1 MRRMTSMRFVMR
13 SARVLAAALAVVLLV
28 VSLST
33 AIIAA
38 LTPTPTFDEV
48 RMSTLGSE
56 STLLSRDGEPLQRLR
71 VDMTRRQLEWTA
83 LNAISPSLVRAVVAA
98 EDHRFWWHFGF
109 DPASGASAV
118 MDQFGNG
125 RGRGASTITM
135 QLAGLMTE
143 GDRFGRR
150 SVDEKLAQFR
160 YAVALEHRW
169 SKQQIIEAYLN
180 LVPLRGELVGIRA
193 ASLGMFGHAP
203 DALDEAEGAVI
214 AALVRSPSAS
224 RSVVARRACSVMKK
238 IDKADECS
246 RAETVAAT
254 LPSYPLAMSGLDDA
268 PHLARQLLTRAGTSV
283 RSTLDAPLQRFATET
298 LRNRLASLADRNVE
312 DGAVIVLDNASGDVL
327 AYVGS
332 SGDLSGA
339 SAVDGAAAL
348 RQPGSTLKPFL
359 YGVAIE
365 QRWLTAASLLDDSPL
380 ALTTPNGLYVP
391 QNYERDFKGAI
402 SVRSALAA
410 SLNVPAVRTLQLVG
424 VERFRQTLQSFG
436 LSSVKHDGEYYGYG
450 LALGGGDTSLLAL
463 TNAYRALANGGVW
476 SPTHFR
482 IDNVAGDGG
491 EPARVLSAEA
501 SFIVSDMLADSTA
514 RAPTFGLASPL
525 STRSWAAVKTGTSK
539 GMRDNW
545 AIGYT
550 DRYTVGVWVGNFSGA
565 PMWDVSGVTGA
576 APIWREIVDHLH
588 AHQPSR
594 APRVPAGVVQREVVF
609 APAVEP
615 SRREWFVAGTES
627 STKITTISM
636 PTTEA
641 APRVLAPVDGT
652 VIAPDPDIPAARQ
665 SMLVRADAPQATRV
679 CLKLGARPLAP
690 CGVREAMIRL
700 PEPGRHQIRLETVD
714 GALLAQATVEVRGVP
729 R

>member
-1 MRRMTSMRFVMR
+1 MRKLF
-13 SARVLAAALAVVLLV
+13 AATGAAVIAVALALVL
-28 VSLST
+28 
-33 AIIAA
+33 IAA

-48 RMSTLGSE
+48 RAGTLGSE

-71 VDMTRRQLEWTA
+71 VDMTRRQFEWTT
-83 LNAISPSLVRAVVAA
+83 LESISPSLVRAVVAA

-118 MDQFGNG
+118 MDQFAYLNKRG

-150 SVDEKLAQFR
+150 SIDEKLAQFR
-160 YAVALEHRW
+160 FAIALEHRW
-169 SKQQIIEAYLN
+169 SKQQIVEAYLN

-203 DALDEAEGAVI
+203 DALDEAESAVV

-224 RSVVARRACSVMKK
+224 RSVIARRACSVMKK
-238 IDKADECS
+238 MDKPEECS
-246 RAETVAAT
+246 RAELAAAT
-254 LPSYPLAMSGLDDA
+254 LPSYPLAISGLDEA
-268 PHLARQLLTRAGTSV
+268 PHLARRLLTRAGTSV
-283 RSTLDAPLQRFATET
+283 SSTLDAPLQRFAAET
-298 LRNRLASLADRNVE
+298 LRNRLASLAERNVE

-339 SAVDGAAAL
+339 AAVDGVAAL

-359 YGVAIE
+359 YGVAID
-365 QRWLTAASLLDDSPL
+365 QRWLTAASLLEDSPL
-380 ALTTPNGLYVP
+380 ALATPTGLYVP
-391 QNYERDFKGAI
+391 QNYERDFKGI
-402 SVRSALAA
+402 VSVRSALAA

-424 VERFRQTLQSFG
+424 VERFRQSLQSFG
-436 LSSVKHDGEYYGYG
+436 SSSVKHDGEYYGYG
-450 LALGGGDTSLLAL
+450 LALGGGDTNLLAL
-463 TNAYRALANGGVW
+463 TNAYRAFANGGVW
-476 SPTHFR
+476 SPAHLQ
-482 IDNVAGDGG
+482 IDRTAGDGG
-491 EPARVLSAEA
+491 EPVRVLSAEA
-501 SFIVSDMLADSTA
+501 SFIVSDILADPAA
-514 RAPTFGLASPL
+514 RASTFGLASPL

-545 AIGYT
+545 AIGFT

-588 AHQPSR
+588 ANQPGR
-594 APRVPAGVVQREVVF
+594 APGVPAGVVQREVVF
-609 APAVEP
+609 APSVEP
-615 SRREWFVAGTES
+615 SRKEWFVAGTEF

-636 PTTEA
+636 PTAEA
-641 APRVLAPVDGT
+641 APRMLSPADGT

-665 SMLVRADAPQATRV
+665 SMLVRAEAPKATRV
-679 CLKLGARPLAP
+679 CLKLGARSLAP
-690 CGVREAMIRL
+690 CGVREAMVKL
-700 PEPGRHQIRLETVD
+700 PAPGRHQIRLETAD
-714 GALLAQATVEVRGVP
+714 GTLLAQATVEVRGVP

>member
-1 MRRMTSMRFVMR
+1 MMRA
-13 SARVLAAALAVVLLV
+13 ARVSLAALPIAVLI
-28 VSLST
+28 VSIST

-38 LTPTPTFDEV
+38 LTPTPAFDEV
-48 RMSTLGSE
+48 RFNALGSE

-83 LNAISPSLVRAVVAA
+83 LESISPSLVRAVVAA
-98 EDHRFWWHFGF
+98 EDHRFWWHSGF
-109 DPASGASAV
+109 DPASGFSAV

-150 SVDEKLAQFR
+150 SFEEKLAQLR
-160 YAVALEHRW
+160 HAIALEHRW

-193 ASLGMFGHAP
+193 ASLGMFGHSP
-203 DALDEAEGAVI
+203 DALDEAESAVI

-224 RSVVARRACSVMKK
+224 RSVVARRACAVMKK
-238 IDKADECS
+238 IDKADECA
-246 RAETVAAT
+246 RAEMIAGT
-254 LPSYPLAMSGLDDA
+254 LPSYPLAMSTLDEA
-268 PHLARQLLTRAGTSV
+268 PHLARRLLTRAGTSV
-283 RSTLDAPLQRFATET
+283 RSTLDAPLQRYAVET
-298 LRNRLASLADRNVE
+298 LRNRLASLADRNAE
-312 DGAVIVLDNASGDVL
+312 DGAVIVLDNASGEVL

-365 QRWLTAASLLDDSPL
+365 QRWLTAASLLDDAPL
-380 ALTTPNGLYVP
+380 ALTTPSGLYVP
-391 QNYERDFKGAI
+391 QNYERDFKGTV
-402 SVRSALAA
+402 SVRSALGA

-436 LSSVKHDGEYYGYG
+436 MSSVKHDGEYYGYG
-450 LALGGGDTSLLAL
+450 LALGGGDTSLLTL

-476 SPTHFR
+476 SPVRLHTCTESE
-482 IDNVAGDGG
+482 G
-491 EPARVLSAEA
+491 EPMRVLSAEA
-501 SFIVSDMLADSTA
+501 SFIVSDILADPAA
-514 RAPTFGLASPL
+514 RASTFGLASPL

-576 APIWREIVDHLH
+576 APIWREIVEHLH
-588 AHQPSR
+588 AARPSR
-594 APRVPAGVVQREVVF
+594 GPIAPTGTVQREVKFV
-609 APAVEP
+609 PAVEP
-615 SRREWFVAGTES
+615 LRHEWFVAGTES
-627 STKITTISM
+627 STNVTTISL
-636 PTTEA
+636 PVAEA
-641 APRVLAPVDGT
+641 APRLLAPADGT
-652 VIAPDPDIPAARQ
+652 VIAPDPDIPPARQ
-665 SMLVRADAPQATRV
+665 SMLVRAEAPATVRV
-679 CLKLGARPLAP
+679 CLKLDARSVAP
-690 CGVREAMIRL
+690 CGIREALVPL
-700 PEPGRHQIRLETVD
+700 PAPGRHQIRLERDD
-714 GALLAQATVEVRGVP
+714 GSVLAAASFEVRGVP

>member
-1 MRRMTSMRFVMR
+1 MMRK
-13 SARVLAAALAVVLLV
+13 LAAATGA
-28 VSLST
+28 T
-33 AIIAA
+33 AIAGALSLGLIAA
-38 LTPTPTFDEV
+38 LTATPTFDEV
-48 RMSTLGSE
+48 RSNTLGSE

-71 VDMTRRQLEWTA
+71 VDITRRQLEWTA
-83 LNAISPSLVRAVVAA
+83 LESTSVSLVRAIVAA
-98 EDHRFWWHFGF
+98 EDQRFWWHFGF
-109 DPASGASAV
+109 DPISGASAV
-118 MDQFGNG
+118 RDQFGNG

-150 SVDEKLAQFR
+150 SFDEKLAQFR
-160 YAVALEHRW
+160 HAVALEHRW

-203 DALDEAEGAVI
+203 DALDEAKSAVI

-224 RSVVARRACSVMKK
+224 RSVVARRACSVMQK
-238 IDKADECS
+238 IEREEECP
-246 RAETVAAT
+246 RAELVAAS
-254 LPSYPLAMSGLDDA
+254 LPSYPLAMSGLDEA
-268 PHLARQLLTRAGTSV
+268 PHLARQLLTRAGTPV
-283 RSTLDAPLQRFATET
+283 RSTLDAPLQRFAAET
-298 LRNRLASLADRNVE
+298 LRNRLASLAERNVE
-312 DGAVIVLDNASGDVL
+312 DGAVIVLDNASGEVL

-339 SAVDGAAAL
+339 AAVDGVAAL

-380 ALTTPNGLYVP
+380 ALATPTGLYVP
-391 QNYERDFKGAI
+391 QNYERDFKGVV

-410 SLNVPAVRTLQLVG
+410 SLNVPAVRTLQLIG
-424 VERFRQTLQSFG
+424 VERFRQSLQSFG

-476 SPTHFR
+476 SPVR
-482 IDNVAGDGG
+482 LQVERDAGDG
-491 EPARVLSAEA
+491 EPVRVLSAEA
-501 SFIVSDMLADSTA
+501 SFIVSDILADSAA
-514 RAPTFGLASPL
+514 RASTFGLASPL

-576 APIWREIVDHLH
+576 APIWREIVEHLH
-588 AHQPSR
+588 ANQPSR
-594 APRVPAGVVQREVVF
+594 APTTPAAAIQREVTFV
-609 APAVEP
+609 PAVEP
-615 SRREWFVAGTES
+615 SRHEWFVSGTES
-627 STKITTISM
+627 STKVTTVSL
-636 PTTEA
+636 PVAEA
-641 APRVLAPVDGT
+641 APRLLAPADGT

-665 SMLVRADAPQATRV
+665 SMLVRAEAPTAIRA
-679 CLKLGARPLAP
+679 CLKLNARSVAP
-690 CGVREAMIRL
+690 CGVREALVPL
-700 PEPGRHQIRLETVD
+700 PAPGRHQIRLERED
-714 GALLAQATVEVRGVP
+714 GSVLAAVIFEVRGVP

>member
-1 MRRMTSMRFVMR
+1 MMRKLFVAMGTTVIAWLL
-13 SARVLAAALAVVLLV
+13 SLALV
-28 VSLST
+28 
-33 AIIAA
+33 AA
-38 LTPTPTFDEV
+38 LTPTPTFAELRAD
-48 RMSTLGSE
+48 TLGSE

-71 VDMTRRQLEWTA
+71 VDMTRRQLEWSA
-83 LNAISPSLVRAVVAA
+83 LDSISPSLVRAVVAA
-98 EDHRFWWHFGF
+98 EDRRFWWHFGF
-109 DPASGASAV
+109 DPASVFSAL

-135 QLAGLMTE
+135 QLAGLMIE

-150 SVDEKLAQFR
+150 SFEEKLVQFR
-160 YAVALEHRW
+160 YAIALEHRW

-193 ASLGMFGHAP
+193 ASLGLFGHAP
-203 DALDEAEGAVI
+203 DAFDEAESAVI

-224 RSVVARRACSVMKK
+224 RSVVGRRACSVIKK
-238 IDKADECS
+238 LD
-246 RAETVAAT
+246 RAEECMRAELAAST
-254 LPSYPLAMSGLDDA
+254 LPSYPLTMSGLDEA
-268 PHLARQLLTRAGTSV
+268 PHLARRLLTRAGTSV

-339 SAVDGAAAL
+339 AAVDGAAAL

-365 QRWLTAASLLDDSPL
+365 QRWLTAASLLDDAPL
-380 ALTTPNGLYVP
+380 ALTTPSGLYVP
-391 QNYERDFKGAI
+391 QNYERDFKGAV

-436 LSSVKHDGEYYGYG
+436 MSSVKHDGEYYGYG

-463 TNAYRALANGGVW
+463 TNAYRGFANGGVW
-476 SPTHFR
+476 SPAHLQIER
-482 IDNVAGDGG
+482 SVGDGG
-491 EPARVLSAEA
+491 EAVRVLSPEA
-501 SFIVSDMLADSTA
+501 SFIVSDMLADSAA
-514 RAPTFGLASPL
+514 RASTFGLASPL
-525 STRSWAAVKTGTSK
+525 STRSWAPVKTGTSK

-588 AHQPSR
+588 VSQPSR
-594 APRVPAGVVQREVVF
+594 APKPPGGVVQRDVVF
-609 APAVEP
+609 VPAVEP
-615 SRREWFVAGTES
+615 ARREWFVAGTES
-627 STKITTISM
+627 SAKVLTISM
-636 PTTEA
+636 PTAEA
-641 APRVLAPVDGT
+641 AARVVAPADGS
-652 VIAPDPDIPAARQ
+652 VIAPDPDIPVSRQ

-679 CLKLGARPLAP
+679 CLKLGAQSLAP
-690 CGVREAMIRL
+690 CGTREAMVRL
-700 PEPGRHQIRLETVD
+700 PAPGRHQIRLETVD
-714 GALLAQATVEVRGVP
+714 GVLLAQASVEVRGVP

>member
-1 MRRMTSMRFVMR
+1 MRRAMRI
-13 SARVLAAALAVVLLV
+13 ARICAAMAVVTV
-28 VSLST
+28 TIVSLST

-38 LTPTPTFDEV
+38 LTPTPTFDQV
-48 RMSTLGSE
+48 RTGTLGSE

-71 VDMTRRQLEWTA
+71 VDMTRRQLEWTVLA
-83 LNAISPSLVRAVVAA
+83 SISPSLVRAVVAV
-98 EDHRFWWHFGF
+98 EDQRFWWHFGF
-109 DPASGASAV
+109 DPVSGASAV
-118 MDQFGNG
+118 KDQFGKG

-135 QLAGLMTE
+135 QLAGLLTE

-150 SVDEKLAQFR
+150 SFDEKLAQFR

-169 SKQQIIEAYLN
+169 SKQQIVEAYLN
-180 LVPLRGELVGIRA
+180 LVPLRGELVGVRA

-203 DALDEAEGAVI
+203 DALDEAESAVL

-224 RSVVARRACSVMKK
+224 RSVIARRACAVMKK
-238 IDKADECS
+238 VNKADECP
-246 RAETVAAT
+246 RAELAAAT
-254 LPSYPLAMSGLDDA
+254 LPSYPLAMSGLDEA
-268 PHLARQLLTRAGTSV
+268 PHLARKLLTRAGTSV
-283 RSTLDAPLQRFATET
+283 HSTLDAPLQRLAAEI
-298 LRNRLASLADRNVE
+298 LRNRLASLAERNVE
-312 DGAVIVLDNASGDVL
+312 DGAVIVLDNASGEVL

-339 SAVDGAAAL
+339 AAVDGAAAL

-380 ALTTPNGLYVP
+380 ALATPTGLYVP
-391 QNYERDFKGAI
+391 QNYERDFKGVV

-436 LSSVKHDGEYYGYG
+436 MSSVKHDGEYYGYG

-476 SPTHFR
+476 SPLR
-482 IDNVAGDGG
+482 LQIGDARDG
-491 EPARVLSAEA
+491 EPVRVLSAEA
-501 SFIVSDMLADSTA
+501 SFIVSNILADSAA
-514 RAPTFGLASPL
+514 RASTFGLASPL

-576 APIWREIVDHLH
+576 APIWREIVEHLH
-588 AHQPSR
+588 AGRPSR
-594 APRVPAGVVQREVVF
+594 APIAPAGAMQREVTFV
-609 APAVEP
+609 PAVEP
-615 SRREWFVAGTES
+615 SRHEWFVSGTES
-627 STKITTISM
+627 RTKVTTISL
-636 PTTEA
+636 PVAEA
-641 APRVLAPVDGT
+641 APRLLAPADGT

-665 SMLVRADAPQATRV
+665 SILVRAEAPTAARV
-679 CLKLGARPLAP
+679 CLKLDARSVAP
-690 CGVREAMIRL
+690 CGVREVLVPL
-700 PEPGRHQIRLETVD
+700 PAPGRHQIRLERDD
-714 GALLAQATVEVRGVP
+714 GSVLAAVSFEVRGVP

>member
-1 MRRMTSMRFVMR
+1 MMRAT
-13 SARVLAAALAVVLLV
+13 RVGRVSVTVLVVVVLLV
-28 VSLST
+28 SLSI

-38 LTPTPTFDEV
+38 LTSTPSFDEV
-48 RMSTLGSE
+48 RTSTLGSE

-71 VDMTRRQLEWTA
+71 VDMMRRQLEWTA
-83 LNAISPSLVRAVVAA
+83 LDSISPSLVRAVVAA

-109 DPASGASAV
+109 DPASGLSAFI
-118 MDQFGNG
+118 DQFGNG

-150 SVDEKLAQFR
+150 SFDEKVSQFR
-160 YAVALEHRW
+160 YAIALEHRW
-169 SKQQIIEAYLN
+169 SKQQIAEAYLN

-193 ASLGMFGHAP
+193 ASLGLFGHAP
-203 DALDEAEGAVI
+203 DALDEAESAVI

-224 RSVVARRACSVMKK
+224 RSVLARRACSVMNK
-238 IDKADECS
+238 IDKPEECT
-246 RAETVAAT
+246 RAELVAAT
-254 LPSYPLAMSGLDDA
+254 LPSYPLAMSGLDEA
-268 PHLARQLLTRAGTSV
+268 PHLARRLLTRAGTSV
-283 RSTLDAPLQRFATET
+283 RSTLDAPLQRFAAET

-339 SAVDGAAAL
+339 AAVDGAAAL

-380 ALTTPNGLYVP
+380 ALTTPSGLYVP
-391 QNYERDFKGAI
+391 QNYERDFKGAV

-436 LSSVKHDGEYYGYG
+436 MSSVKHDGEYYGYG

-463 TNAYRALANGGVW
+463 TNAYRAFANGGVW
-476 SPTHFR
+476 SPAHFQIDR
-482 IDNVAGDGG
+482 IAGDGG
-491 EPARVLSAEA
+491 EPVRVLSAEA
-501 SFIVSDMLADSTA
+501 SFIVSDMLADSAA
-514 RAPTFGLASPL
+514 RASTFGLASPL

-576 APIWREIVDHLH
+576 APIWRAIVDHLH
-588 AHQPSR
+588 ANRPSR
-594 APRVPAGVVQREVVF
+594 APSAPAGVVQREVVF
-609 APAVEP
+609 VPAVEP
-615 SRREWFVAGTES
+615 TRREWFVVGTES
-627 STKITTISM
+627 SAESTSNFTTISM
-636 PTTEA
+636 PTAEA
-641 APRVLAPVDGT
+641 VTRIVAPADGT

-665 SMLVRADAPQATRV
+665 SLLVRADAPHATRV
-679 CLKLGARPLAP
+679 CLKLGAQLLAP
-690 CGVREAMIRL
+690 CGVREAMVKL
-700 PEPGRHQIRLETVD
+700 PAPGRYQIRLETTE
-714 GALLAQATVEVRGVP
+714 GALLAQASVEVRGVP

>member
-1 MRRMTSMRFVMR
+1 MKRVMR
-13 SARVLAAALAVVLLV
+13 MVRISGTALVIATLVL
-28 VSLST
+28 SLSS
-33 AIIAA
+33 AIVAT
-38 LTPTPTFDEV
+38 LTTTPTFDDV
-48 RMSTLGSE
+48 RAGTLGSE

-71 VDMTRRQLEWTA
+71 VDMTRRQLEWTPLDSIA
-83 LNAISPSLVRAVVAA
+83 PSVVRAVVAA

-109 DPASGASAV
+109 DPASGVSAF

-135 QLAGLMTE
+135 QVAGLMTE
-143 GDRFGRR
+143 SDRFGRR
-150 SVDEKLAQFR
+150 SFDEKLAQFR
-160 YAVALEHRW
+160 YAIALEHRW
-169 SKQQIIEAYLN
+169 SKQQIVEAYLN

-203 DALDEAEGAVI
+203 DALDDAESAVI

-224 RSVVARRACSVMKK
+224 RAVVARRACAVLTRIS
-238 IDKADECS
+238 AGEECA
-246 RAETVAAT
+246 RAERVAST
-254 LPSYPLAMSGLDDA
+254 LPTYPLAMNGLDEA
-268 PHLARQLLTRAGTSV
+268 PHLARRLLARAGTSV
-283 RSTLDAPLQRFATET
+283 RSTLDAPLQRFAAET
-298 LRNRLASLADRNVE
+298 LRNRLASLTDRNVE
-312 DGAVIVLDNASGDVL
+312 DGAVIVLDNATGDVL

-339 SAVDGAAAL
+339 AAVDGAAAL

-380 ALTTPNGLYVP
+380 ALTTPSGLYVP
-391 QNYERDFKGAI
+391 QNYERDFKGAV

-424 VERFRQTLQSFG
+424 VERFRQTLQAFG
-436 LSSVKHDGEYYGYG
+436 LSNVTHDAEYYGYG
-450 LALGGGDTSLLAL
+450 LALGGGDASLLAL
-463 TNAYRALANGGVW
+463 TNAYRALANGGTW
-476 SPTHFR
+476 SPAHLQ
-482 IDNVAGDGG
+482 IDRSTGDGG
-491 EPARVLSAEA
+491 EPARVLSAAA
-501 SFIVSDMLADSTA
+501 SFIVSEILSDTAA
-514 RAPTFGLASPL
+514 RASTFGLSSPL

-545 AIGYT
+545 AVGYT

-594 APRVPAGVVQREVVF
+594 APSLPPGVVQREVIF
-609 APAVEP
+609 SPAVEP
-615 SRREWFVAGTES
+615 ARREWFVAGTES

-636 PTTEA
+636 PTAEA
-641 APRVLAPVDGT
+641 TPRLLSPADGT
-652 VIAPDPDIPAARQ
+652 VIAADPDIPVTRQ
-665 SMLVRADAPQATRV
+665 SMLVRAEAPQATRV
-679 CLKLGARPLAP
+679 CLKLGVRLLAP
-690 CGVREAMIRL
+690 CGTREALVPL
-700 PEPGRHQIRLETVD
+700 PLPGRHQIRLETAD
-714 GALLAQATVEVRGVP
+714 GMLLAQATVEIRGVP

>member
-1 MRRMTSMRFVMR
+1 MMRKLF
-13 SARVLAAALAVVLLV
+13 AAIGATAVALLL
-28 VSLST
+28 SLTLIS
-33 AIIAA
+33 A
-38 LTPTPTFDEV
+38 LTPTPSFEDL
-48 RMSTLGSE
+48 RAGTLGSE
-56 STLLSRDGEPLQRLR
+56 STLLSRDSEPLQRMR

-83 LNAISPSLVRAVVAA
+83 FDSVSPSLVRAVVAA
-98 EDHRFWWHFGF
+98 EDHRFWWHSGF
-109 DPASGASAV
+109 DPASGFSAF

-150 SVDEKLAQFR
+150 SFEEKLGQFR
-160 YAVALEHRW
+160 YATALEHRW

-193 ASLGMFGHAP
+193 ASLGLFGHAP
-203 DALDEAEGAVI
+203 DALDEAESAVI

-224 RSVVARRACSVMKK
+224 RYVVARRACLVMQR
-238 IDKADECS
+238 IN
-246 RAETVAAT
+246 RAEECPRVEKAASA
-254 LPSYPLAMSGLDDA
+254 LPSYPMAMSGLDEA
-268 PHLARQLLTRAGTSV
+268 PHLARRLLTRAGTSV
-283 RSTLDAPLQRFATET
+283 RSTLDAPLQRFAAET

-312 DGAVIVLDNASGDVL
+312 DGAVIVLDNASGEVL

-339 SAVDGAAAL
+339 AAVDGAAAL

-359 YGVAIE
+359 YGIAIE
-365 QRWLTAASLLDDSPL
+365 QRWLTAASLLDDAPL
-380 ALTTPNGLYVP
+380 ALATPSGLYVP
-391 QNYERDFKGAI
+391 QNYERDFKGAV

-436 LSSVKHDGEYYGYG
+436 MSSVKHDGEYYGYG
-450 LALGGGDTSLLAL
+450 LALGGGETSLLAL

-476 SPTHFR
+476 SPAHSR

-539 GMRDNW
+539 GMRENG

-576 APIWREIVDHLH
+576 APIWREVIDHLH

-594 APRVPAGVVQREVVF
+594 APAVPSGVVQRDVVF
-609 APAVEP
+609 APAVE
-615 SRREWFVAGTES
+615 SARREWFIVGTES
-627 STKITTISM
+627 SAESTTKITTISM
-636 PTTEA
+636 PTAEA
-641 APRVLAPVDGT
+641 APRVLSPADGT
-652 VIAPDPDIPAARQ
+652 VIAPDPDIPASRQ
-665 SMLVRADAPQATRV
+665 SMLVRAEAPHATRV
-679 CLKLGARPLAP
+679 CLKLSARLLAP
-690 CGVREAMIRL
+690 CGTREVLVAL
-700 PEPGRHQIRLETVD
+700 PAPGRHQIRLETVD
-714 GALLAQATVEVRGVP
+714 GALLAQASIEVRGVP

>member
-1 MRRMTSMRFVMR
+1 MRRALRV
-13 SARVLAAALAVVLLV
+13 ARVGAATAVVMLSIGS
-28 VSLST
+28 VSM

-38 LTPTPTFDEV
+38 LTPTPAFDEV
-48 RMSTLGSE
+48 RARTAGSE

-83 LNAISPSLVRAVVAA
+83 LDSISPSLVRAVVAA

-109 DPASGASAV
+109 DPASAASAL

-150 SVDEKLAQFR
+150 SFDEKLAQFR
-160 YAVALEHRW
+160 YAMALEHRW

-180 LVPLRGELVGIRA
+180 LVPVRGELVGVRA
-193 ASLGMFGHAP
+193 ASLGLFGQAP
-203 DALDEAEGAVI
+203 DALDAAESAVI

-224 RSVVARRACSVMKK
+224 RAVVARRACAVMKK
-238 IDKADECS
+238 IDKAYECA
-246 RAETVAAT
+246 RAELAAST
-254 LPSYPLAMSGLDDA
+254 LRSYPLAMHGLDEA
-268 PHLARQLLTRAGTSV
+268 PHLARRLLTRAGTSV
-283 RSTLDAPLQRFATET
+283 RSTLDAPLQRFAAET
-298 LRNRLASLADRNVE
+298 LRNRLASLTDRNVE

-339 SAVDGAAAL
+339 AAVDGVAAL

-365 QRWLTAASLLDDSPL
+365 QRWLTAASLLDDAPL
-380 ALTTPNGLYVP
+380 ALTTPSGLYVP
-391 QNYERDFKGAI
+391 QNYERDFKGAV

-436 LSSVKHDGEYYGYG
+436 MSSVKHDGEYYGYG

-463 TNAYRALANGGVW
+463 TNGYRAFANGGVW
-476 SPTHFR
+476 SPAYLQIERTA
-482 IDNVAGDGG
+482 DGGG
-491 EPARVLSAEA
+491 EPIRVLSPEA
-501 SFIVSDMLADSTA
+501 SFIVSDILADSSA
-514 RAPTFGLASPL
+514 RASTFGLASPL

-588 AHQPSR
+588 RNQPSR
-594 APRVPAGVVQREVVF
+594 APGVPAGVVQHKIVF
-609 APAVEP
+609 APVVEP
-615 SRREWFVAGTES
+615 ARREWFIAGTQSNAEP
-627 STKITTISM
+627 TPHVTTISL
-636 PTTEA
+636 PIAEA
-641 APRVLAPVDGT
+641 APRVILPADGT
-652 VIAPDPDIPAARQ
+652 VIAPDPDIPASRQ
-665 SMLVRADAPQATRV
+665 SMLVRAAAPQANRV
-679 CLKLGARPLAP
+679 CLKLGTEPMAP
-690 CGVREAMIRL
+690 CGVREALIRL
-700 PEPGRHQIRLETVD
+700 PSPGRHQIRLEGAD
-714 GALLAQATVEVRGVP
+714 GALLAQATIEVRGVP

>member
-1 MRRMTSMRFVMR
+1 
-13 SARVLAAALAVVLLV
+13 
-28 VSLST
+28 
-33 AIIAA
+33 
-38 LTPTPTFDEV
+38 
-48 RMSTLGSE
+48 
-56 STLLSRDGEPLQRLR
+56 
-71 VDMTRRQLEWTA
+71 
-83 LNAISPSLVRAVVAA
+83 
-98 EDHRFWWHFGF
+98 
-109 DPASGASAV
+109 

-160 YAVALEHRW
+160 YAIALEHRW

-463 TNAYRALANGGVW
+463 TNAYRALANGGV
-476 SPTHFR
+476 
-482 IDNVAGDGG
+482 VAH
-491 EPARVLSAEA
+491 A
-501 SFIVSDMLADSTA
+501 
-514 RAPTFGLASPL
+514 
-525 STRSWAAVKTGTSK
+525 
-539 GMRDNW
+539 
-545 AIGYT
+545 
-550 DRYTVGVWVGNFSGA
+550 FSY
-565 PMWDVSGVTGA
+565 
-576 APIWREIVDHLH
+576 R
-588 AHQPSR
+588 
-594 APRVPAGVVQREVVF
+594 
-609 APAVEP
+609 
-615 SRREWFVAGTES
+615 
-627 STKITTISM
+627 
-636 PTTEA
+636 
-641 APRVLAPVDGT
+641 
-652 VIAPDPDIPAARQ
+652 
-665 SMLVRADAPQATRV
+665 
-679 CLKLGARPLAP
+679 
-690 CGVREAMIRL
+690 
-700 PEPGRHQIRLETVD
+700 
-714 GALLAQATVEVRGVP
+714 
-729 R
+729 

>member
-1 MRRMTSMRFVMR
+1 MMRRLT
-13 SARVLAAALAVVLLV
+13 AALGVIAAV
-28 VSLST
+28 SWLS
-33 AIIAA
+33 IGVIAA
-38 LTPTPTFDEV
+38 LTPTAAFEDV
-48 RMSTLGSE
+48 RAETLGSE

-71 VDMTRRQLEWTA
+71 VDMTRRQLEWTS
-83 LNAISPSLVRAVVAA
+83 LDSISPSLVRAVVAA

-109 DPASGASAV
+109 DPASGISALI
-118 MDQFGNG
+118 DQFGNG

-135 QLAGLMTE
+135 QLAGVMIE

-150 SVDEKLAQFR
+150 SLDEKLAQFR
-160 YAVALEHRW
+160 YAIALEHRW

-193 ASLGMFGHAP
+193 ASLGLFGHAP
-203 DALDEAEGAVI
+203 DAFDEAESAVI

-224 RSVVARRACSVMKK
+224 RSVVARRACSVIKK
-238 IDKADECS
+238 IDRAEQCS
-246 RAETVAAT
+246 RAELVAAT
-254 LPSYPLAMSGLDDA
+254 LPSHPLAMSGLDEA
-268 PHLARQLLTRAGTSV
+268 PHLARRLLTRPGTSV
-283 RSTLDAPLQRFATET
+283 RSTLDAPLQRFAAET
-298 LRNRLASLADRNVE
+298 LRNRLASLSERNVE
-312 DGAVIVLDNASGDVL
+312 DGAVIVLDNSSGDVL

-339 SAVDGAAAL
+339 AAVDGAAAL

-365 QRWLTAASLLDDSPL
+365 QQWLTAASLLDDSAL
-380 ALTTPNGLYVP
+380 ALTTPTGLYVP
-391 QNYERDFKGAI
+391 QNYERDFKGAV
-402 SVRSALAA
+402 SVRSALGA

-424 VERFRQTLQSFG
+424 VERLRQTLQSFG
-436 LSSVKHDGEYYGYG
+436 MSSVKHDGEYYGYG
-450 LALGGGDTSLLAL
+450 LALGGVDTSLLAL

-476 SPTHFR
+476 SPAHLQVER
-482 IDNVAGDGG
+482 SAGDGG
-491 EPARVLSAEA
+491 ETVRVLSAEA
-501 SFIVSDMLADSTA
+501 SFIVSDILADPAA
-514 RAPTFGLASPL
+514 RASTFGLASPL

-539 GMRDNW
+539 AMRDNW

-588 AHQPSR
+588 ASRPSR
-594 APRVPAGVVQREVVF
+594 APNAPAGVVRQDVVF

-615 SRREWFVAGTES
+615 ARLEWFVAGTQS
-627 STKITTISM
+627 NAKITTISI
-636 PTTEA
+636 PTAEL
-641 APRVLAPVDGT
+641 APRVVAPADGT

-665 SMLVRADAPQATRV
+665 SMLVRVEAPLTKHV
-679 CLKLGARPLAP
+679 CMKLGAQSIAP
-690 CGVREAMIRL
+690 CGAREALVKL
-700 PEPGRHQIRLETVD
+700 PAPGRHQIRLETAD
-714 GALLAQATVEVRGVP
+714 GALLAQASVEVRGVP

>member
-1 MRRMTSMRFVMR
+1 MRVG
-13 SARVLAAALAVVLLV
+13 RVSVTVLVIVVLF

-48 RMSTLGSE
+48 RAGTPGSE

-83 LNAISPSLVRAVVAA
+83 LDSISPSLVRAVVAA

-135 QLAGLMTE
+135 QLVGLMTE

-150 SVDEKLAQFR
+150 SFDEKLAQFR
-160 YAVALEHRW
+160 YAIALEHRW
-169 SKQQIIEAYLN
+169 SKHQIVEAYLN
-180 LVPLRGELVGIRA
+180 LVPLRGELVGVRA
-193 ASLGMFGHAP
+193 ASLSLFGKAP
-203 DALDEAEGAVI
+203 DALDDAEGAVI

-224 RSVVARRACSVMKK
+224 RSVVARRACLVMKK
-238 IDKADECS
+238 IDKAEECP
-246 RAETVAAT
+246 RAELAAAT
-254 LPSYPLAMSGLDDA
+254 LPSHPLAMTGLDEA
-268 PHLARQLLTRAGTSV
+268 PHLARRLLTRAGTSV
-283 RSTLDAPLQRFATET
+283 RSTLDAPLQRFAAET
-298 LRNRLASLADRNVE
+298 LRNRLASLSDRNVE
-312 DGAVIVLDNASGDVL
+312 DGAVIVIDNASGDVL

-332 SGDLSGA
+332 SGDLSGSA
-339 SAVDGAAAL
+339 AVDGAAAL

-365 QRWLTAASLLDDSPL
+365 QRWLTPASLLEDSPL
-380 ALTTPNGLYVP
+380 ALSTPTGLYVP
-391 QNYERDFKGAI
+391 QNYDRDFKGAV

-424 VERFRQTLQSFG
+424 VERFRQTLQLFG
-436 LSSVKHDGEYYGYG
+436 MSSVKHDGEYYGYG

-463 TNAYRALANGGVW
+463 TNAYRTFAIGGVW
-476 SPTHFR
+476 SPAHLQIERT
-482 IDNVAGDGG
+482 AGDGG
-491 EPARVLSAEA
+491 EPVRVLSAEA
-501 SFIVSDMLADSTA
+501 SFIVSDMLADSAA
-514 RAPTFGLASPL
+514 RASTFGLASPL

-588 AHQPSR
+588 ANQPSR
-594 APRVPAGVVQREVVF
+594 APSVPSGVVQREVVF
-609 APAVEP
+609 SPAVEP
-615 SRREWFVAGTES
+615 ARREWFVAGTEA
-627 STKITTISM
+627 STKITTISL
-636 PTTEA
+636 PTAEA
-641 APRVLAPVDGT
+641 APRVVSPADGT
-652 VIAPDPDIPAARQ
+652 VIAPDPDIPSARQ

-679 CLKLGARPLAP
+679 CLKLGDRALAP
-690 CGVREAMIRL
+690 CGVREAMVKL
-700 PEPGRHQIRLETVD
+700 PAPGRHQIRLETAD

>member
-1 MRRMTSMRFVMR
+1 MMRAMRMV
-13 SARVLAAALAVVLLV
+13 RVSLAVLLV
-28 VSLST
+28 AMLIVSLSS

-38 LTPTPTFDEV
+38 MTPTATFDDV
-48 RMSTLGSE
+48 HLSTLGSE
-56 STLLSRDGEPLQRLR
+56 STLLSRNGEPLQRLR

-83 LNAISPSLVRAVVAA
+83 LDSISPSLVRAVVAA
-98 EDHRFWWHFGF
+98 EDHRFWWHSGF
-109 DPASGASAV
+109 DPASGFSAL

-135 QLAGLMTE
+135 QLAGLMIE
-143 GDRFGRR
+143 SDRFGRR
-150 SVDEKLAQFR
+150 SFEEKLAQFR
-160 YAVALEHRW
+160 YAIALEHRW

-193 ASLGMFGHAP
+193 ASLGLFGHAP
-203 DALDEAEGAVI
+203 DALDEAESAVI

-238 IDKADECS
+238 ID
-246 RAETVAAT
+246 RAEECARAEMTAST
-254 LPSYPLAMSGLDDA
+254 LPSYPLAMSGLDEA
-268 PHLARQLLTRAGTSV
+268 PHLARRLLTRAGTSV
-283 RSTLDAPLQRFATET
+283 RSTLDSPLQRFAAET

-312 DGAVIVLDNASGDVL
+312 DGAVVVLDNASGDVL

-339 SAVDGAAAL
+339 AAVDGAAAL

-365 QRWLTAASLLDDSPL
+365 QRWLTAASLLDDAPL
-380 ALTTPNGLYVP
+380 ALTTPSGLYIP
-391 QNYERDFKGAI
+391 QNYERDFKGAV

-410 SLNVPAVRTLQLVG
+410 SLNVPAVRTLLLVG
-424 VERFRQTLQSFG
+424 VERFRQTLQSFEM
-436 LSSVKHDGEYYGYG
+436 SSVKHDGEYYGYG

-463 TNAYRALANGGVW
+463 TNAYRALANGGIW
-476 SPTHFR
+476 SPTHLQIER
-482 IDNVAGDGG
+482 SVGDGG
-491 EPARVLSAEA
+491 EAVRVLSAEA
-501 SFIVSDMLADSTA
+501 SFIVSDMLADSAA
-514 RAPTFGLASPL
+514 RASTFGLASPL

-576 APIWREIVDHLH
+576 APVWREIIEHLH
-588 AHQPSR
+588 ATQPSR
-594 APRVPAGVVQREVVF
+594 APSTPVGIVQREIVF

-615 SRREWFVAGTES
+615 ARREWFVAGTES
-627 STKITTISM
+627 SAESTTNVTTISM
-636 PTTEA
+636 PTAET
-641 APRVLAPVDGT
+641 APRVVAPADGT
-652 VIAPDPDIPAARQ
+652 MIAPDPDIPASRQ
-665 SMLVRADAPQATRV
+665 SMLVRADAPQAMRV
-679 CLKLGARPLAP
+679 CLKLGVQSLAP
-690 CGVREAMIRL
+690 CGIREAMVRL
-700 PEPGRHQIRLETVD
+700 PAPGRHQIRLETVE
-714 GALLAQATVEVRGVP
+714 GALIAQASVEVRGVP

>member
-1 MRRMTSMRFVMR
+1 MRKLTFVAAITR
-13 SARVLAAALAVVLLV
+13 VARVGVLVLIIGALS

-38 LTPTPTFDEV
+38 LTPTATFDEI
-48 RMSTLGSE
+48 RHGALGSE

-83 LNAISPSLVRAVVAA
+83 LDSISPSVVRAVVAA

-109 DPASGASAV
+109 DPASGVSAL
-118 MDQFGNG
+118 MDQFGG

-135 QLAGLMTE
+135 QLAGLLTE

-150 SVDEKLAQFR
+150 SLDEKLAQFR
-160 YAVALEHRW
+160 YAIALEHRW
-169 SKQQIIEAYLN
+169 SKQQIVEAYLN

-193 ASLGMFGHAP
+193 ASLGLFGHAP
-203 DALDEAEGAVI
+203 DALDEAESAVI

-224 RSVVARRACSVMKK
+224 RSVLARRACSLMNKT
-238 IDKADECS
+238 DKPEGCA

-254 LPSYPLAMSGLDDA
+254 LPSHPLAMSGLDEA
-268 PHLARQLLTRAGTSV
+268 PHLARRLLTRAGTSV
-283 RSTLDAPLQRFATET
+283 RSTLDASLQRFAAET

-312 DGAVIVLDNASGDVL
+312 DGAVVVLDNVSGDVL
-327 AYVGS
+327 AYIGS
-332 SGDLSGA
+332 SGDMSGA
-339 SAVDGAAAL
+339 AAVDGAAAL

-365 QRWLTAASLLDDSPL
+365 QRWLTAASLLDDAPL

-391 QNYERDFKGAI
+391 QNYDRDFKGAV

-436 LSSVKHDGEYYGYG
+436 MSSVKHDGEYYGYG

-463 TNAYRALANGGVW
+463 ANAYRALANAGAW
-476 SPTHFR
+476 SPAHLQMERGTS
-482 IDNVAGDGG
+482 GG
-491 EPARVLSAEA
+491 ESVRVLSAEA
-501 SFIVSDMLADSTA
+501 SFIISDILADSAA
-514 RAPTFGLASPL
+514 RASTFGLASPL
-525 STRSWAAVKTGTSK
+525 SARSWAAVKTGTSK

-588 AHQPSR
+588 ANQSSR
-594 APRVPAGVVQREVVF
+594 APNVPAGVVQREVVF
-609 APAVEP
+609 APTVEP
-615 SRREWFVAGTES
+615 VRREWFVAGTES
-627 STKITTISM
+627 TTKVTTISL
-636 PTTEA
+636 PTTEV
-641 APRVLAPVDGT
+641 APRVLAPADGT

-665 SMLVRADAPQATRV
+665 SMLIRAEAPQATRV
-679 CLKLGARPLAP
+679 CLKLGAQSLAP
-690 CGVREAMIRL
+690 CGIREAMVKL
-700 PEPGRHQIRLETVD
+700 PPPGRHQIRLETAS
-714 GALLAQATVEVRGVP
+714 GALLAQAIVEVRGVP

>member
-1 MRRMTSMRFVMR
+1 MTRKFFT
-13 SARVLAAALAVVLLV
+13 AAIAAVLLALFLLAWTV
-28 VSLST
+28 
-33 AIIAA
+33 A
-38 LTPTPTFDEV
+38 LTPTPAFEEV
-48 RMSTLGSE
+48 RAETMGSE

-83 LNAISPSLVRAVVAA
+83 LESISPSLVRAVVAA

-118 MDQFGNG
+118 IDQFGNG

-150 SVDEKLAQFR
+150 SFDEKVAQFR
-160 YAVALEHRW
+160 YALALERRW
-169 SKQQIIEAYLN
+169 SKQQIVEAYLN
-180 LVPLRGELVGIRA
+180 LAPLRGELVGVRA
-193 ASLGMFGHAP
+193 ASLGLFGRSP
-203 DALDEAEGAVI
+203 DALNDAESAVI

-224 RSVVARRACSVMKK
+224 RSVVARRACAVMKK
-238 IDKADECS
+238 MDNGEQCS
-246 RAETVAAT
+246 SAERAAAT
-254 LPSYPLAMSGLDDA
+254 LPSSALAIGGLDDA
-268 PHLARQLLTRAGTSV
+268 PHLARRLLDSAGTSV
-283 RSTLDAPLQRFATET
+283 RSTLDAPLQRFALDT
-298 LRNRLASLADRNVE
+298 LRNRLASLTERNVE
-312 DGAVIVLDNASGDVL
+312 DGAVIVLDNVSGDVL

-339 SAVDGAAAL
+339 AAVDGASAL
-348 RQPGSTLKPFL
+348 RQPGSTLKPIL
-359 YGVAIE
+359 YAVAIE

-380 ALTTPNGLYVP
+380 ALTTPSGLYVP
-391 QNYERDFKGAI
+391 QNYERKFRGAV
-402 SVRSALAA
+402 SVRSALAG

-424 VERFRQTLQSFG
+424 VERFRQTLQDFG

-450 LALGGGDTSLLAL
+450 LALGGGETNLLAL
-463 TNAYRALANGGVW
+463 TNAFRALANGGVW
-476 SPTHFR
+476 SPAHLQFDRT
-482 IDNVAGDGG
+482 DGDDK
-491 EPARVLSAEA
+491 PMRVVSAQA
-501 SFIVSDMLADSTA
+501 SFIVTDILADAAA
-514 RAPTFGLASPL
+514 RASTFGFSSPL

-588 AHQPSR
+588 VRQPSR
-594 APRVPAGVVQREVVF
+594 APEAPTGVVRREVVF

-615 SRREWFVAGTES
+615 ARREWFIDGTQAS
-627 STKITTISM
+627 AKITTISM
-636 PTTEA
+636 PTAEA
-641 APRVLAPVDGT
+641 APRVVSPADGT

-665 SMLVRADAPQATRV
+665 SMLVRAEAPQSTRV
-679 CLKLGARPLAP
+679 CLKLGANALAP
-690 CGVREAMIRL
+690 CGVREALVKL
-700 PEPGRHQIRLETVD
+700 PSPGRHQIRLETD
-714 GALLAQATVEVRGVP
+714 AGTLLAQATVEVRGVP

>member
-1 MRRMTSMRFVMR
+1 MKRAMRI
-13 SARVLAAALAVVLLV
+13 ARAREYAAVVTLSI

-38 LTPTPTFDEV
+38 LTPTPSFDEV
-48 RMSTLGSE
+48 RASTLGSE

-83 LNAISPSLVRAVVAA
+83 LDSISPSLVRAVVAA

-109 DPASGASAV
+109 DPASGFSAL

-135 QLAGLMTE
+135 QLAGLMIE

-150 SVDEKLAQFR
+150 SFEEKLAQFR
-160 YAVALEHRW
+160 YAIALEHRW

-180 LVPLRGELVGIRA
+180 LVPLRGELVGVRA
-193 ASLGMFGHAP
+193 ASLGMFGDAP
-203 DALDEAEGAVI
+203 DALDEAKSAVI

-224 RSVVARRACSVMKK
+224 RSIVARRACSVMKK
-238 IDKADECS
+238 IDRADECQ
-246 RAETVAAT
+246 RAEMAASA
-254 LPSYPLAMSGLDDA
+254 LPSYPLAMSGLDEA
-268 PHLARQLLTRAGTSV
+268 PHLARRLLTRAGTSV
-283 RSTLDAPLQRFATET
+283 RSTLDAPLQRFAAET

-312 DGAVIVLDNASGDVL
+312 DGAVIAIDNASGDVL
-327 AYVGS
+327 AYIGS

-339 SAVDGAAAL
+339 AAVDGAAAL

-380 ALTTPNGLYVP
+380 ALTTPSGLYVP
-391 QNYERDFKGAI
+391 QNYERDFKGAV

-436 LSSVKHDGEYYGYG
+436 MSSVKHDGEYYGYG

-463 TNAYRALANGGVW
+463 TNAYRAFANGGMW
-476 SPTHFR
+476 SLAHLQIER
-482 IDNVAGDGG
+482 SVGDGG
-491 EPARVLSAEA
+491 EAVRVLSAEA
-501 SFIVSDMLADSTA
+501 SFIVSDMLADSAA
-514 RAPTFGLASPL
+514 RASTFGLASPL

-539 GMRDNW
+539 GLRDNW

-576 APIWREIVDHLH
+576 APIWREIIDYLH
-588 AHQPSR
+588 ANQPSR
-594 APRVPAGVVQREVVF
+594 SPNVPAGVAQREVVF
-609 APAVEP
+609 APPVEP
-615 SRREWFVAGTES
+615 ARHEWFVLGTES
-627 STKITTISM
+627 RSKITTISM

-641 APRVLAPVDGT
+641 APRVLSPADGT
-652 VIAPDPDIPAARQ
+652 VIAPDPDIPASRQ
-665 SMLVRADAPQATRV
+665 SMLVRAEAPHATHV
-679 CLKLGARPLAP
+679 CLKLGARSLAQ
-690 CGVREAMIRL
+690 CGAREALMPL
-700 PEPGRHQIRLETVD
+700 PAPGRHQIRLEQTD
-714 GALLAQATVEVRGVP
+714 GSVLATANFEVRGVP